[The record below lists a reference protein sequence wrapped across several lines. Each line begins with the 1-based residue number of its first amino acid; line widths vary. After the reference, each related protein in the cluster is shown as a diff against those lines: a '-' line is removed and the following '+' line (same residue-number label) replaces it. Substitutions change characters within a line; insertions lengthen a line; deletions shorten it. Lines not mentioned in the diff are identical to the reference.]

1 MLVVVVAGTLAGLVL
16 FAVQHFSVIPLIKSA
31 ESYEKPEHHDDGNW
45 HPADGWERTSL
56 TAIATVLSSIGFAA
70 LLFGSAALTGS
81 PLNAKRGA
89 LWGLAAFVCFS
100 LAPALGLP
108 PQPPGVPVA
117 DVHERQLWWVGTA
130 VATAIG
136 LWLLAGRTRSWL
148 LRLGGVMCVS
158 LPHLIGAPAA
168 PGQNVLPVQ
177 LLHQFT
183 VASVA
188 TTGVFWLLLGT
199 IGGLIWSSP
208 RAQPHRRWPGPS

>member
-1 MLVVVVAGTLAGLVL
+1 MRVVLLSGTLAGLVL

-31 ESYEKPEHHDDGNW
+31 ESYEKHEHHDDGSW

-70 LLFGSAALTGS
+70 LLFGSAALAGF
-81 PLNAKRGA
+81 PLDARRGA

-108 PQPPGVPVA
+108 PLPPGIPVA

-148 LRLGGVMCVS
+148 IRLGGVLCVS

-168 PGQNVLPVQ
+168 PSQSVLPAQ

-183 VASVA
+183 IASVA
-188 TTGVFWLLLGT
+188 TTGMFWLLLGT
-199 IGGLIWSSP
+199 IGGSIWSRP
-208 RAQPHRRWPGPS
+208 CAQPHRR